1 MLKNQA
7 VTGFIYVIIHRLLL
21 PERLEYF
28 KIMPIIQVSDLVKR
42 YNGVEAVSGVSFQVE
57 EGESFGFLGPNGA
70 GKTTT
75 INILCTLL
83 NFDSGVALVN
93 GHDCR
98 KEAHKVRQSI
108 GLVFQEITLDNE
120 LTAYENLKFHC
131 YMYNMEKRVAEDR
144 IEEILHVVGLSDRR
158 DDVVRKFSGGMK
170 RRLEIAR
177 GLLHRPK
184 VLFLDEPTLGLDPQT
199 RSHVWEFI
207 QKLKKTEGNTVFMTT
222 HYMEEAEVCDRIAII
237 DRGKVIAC
245 SRPDELKRALKGDTI
260 YIKTADDDRALSE
273 ISEKFGLKARKI
285 DAGLALSVESGEKFI
300 PKLFEKLDTGIKSIN
315 LKRPSLEDVFINLT
329 GREIR
334 EYGPAQKFRG

>member
-1 MLKNQA
+1 MS
-7 VTGFIYVIIHRLLL
+7 
-21 PERLEYF
+21 
-28 KIMPIIQVSDLVKR
+28 IIQVKDLVKR
-42 YNGVEAVSGVSFQVE
+42 YNGVEAVSGVSFEVE
-57 EGESFGFLGPNGA
+57 EGETFGFLGPNGA

-83 NFDSGVALVN
+83 GFDSGTALVN

-98 KEAHKVRQSI
+98 NDAHQVRSSI
-108 GLVFQEITLDNE
+108 GLVFQEITLDND

-131 YMYNMEKRVAEDR
+131 YMYNMEKRLAEAR
-144 IEEILHVVGLSDRR
+144 IREILGVVGLSDRR
-158 DDVVRKFSGGMK
+158 DDLVRKFSGGMK

-177 GLLHRPK
+177 GLLHRPR

-207 QKLKKTEGNTVFMTT
+207 TELKRSEGNTVFMTT

-237 DRGKVIAC
+237 DGGRIIAC
-245 SRPDELKRALKGDTI
+245 GSPDELKRALRGDTV
-260 YIKTADDDRALSE
+260 YLRTKDDATAASEMNGRLGLSPRQLE
-273 ISEKFGLKARKI
+273 G
-285 DAGLALSVESGEKFI
+285 GLAFTVESAEKFI
-300 PKLFEKLDTGIKSIN
+300 PRLFETLSVGIISVN

-334 EYGPAQKFRG
+334 ENNGPQRARG